1 MNQLGVC
8 AMDMLGQLMQG
19 MGLMETF
26 EDKKECIWRNVEKEL
41 EKLEGQEDFQNSYD
55 AAPSKGC

>member
-1 MNQLGVC
+1 
-8 AMDMLGQLMQG
+8 MDMLGQLMQG

-26 EDKKECIWRNVEKEL
+26 EDKKEVVWRNVEEDL